1 MHRYVV
7 PPHGPNVA
15 RVGIGTL
22 DDQFGGKPTYGRTV
36 IAEETA
42 RSWISAG
49 AGAGIPSAFAS

>member
-1 MHRYVV
+1 MHRDVV
-7 PPHGPNVA
+7 PTQKPNGV

-22 DDQFGGKPTYGRTV
+22 EGRFGAKRAYGRTV
-36 IAEETA
+36 IADETA